1 MHVLMFVL
9 PGTTAA
15 SYLAMIYLPLPPF
28 IRFYI
33 LLSTKGKLV
42 NMKQTDYMDSL
53 NT

>member
-1 MHVLMFVL
+1 MHILMFVL

-15 SYLAMIYLPLPPF
+15 SYLAIYLPISSF
-28 IRFYI
+28 IRFYV

-42 NMKQTDYMDSL
+42 NMKQTDYVGSL

>member
-1 MHVLMFVL
+1 MHILMFVL
-9 PGTTAA
+9 PGTTAV
-15 SYLAMIYLPLPPF
+15 SYLAIYLPLPPF

-33 LLSTKGKLV
+33 FLNTKGKLV